1 MRFSRLGIFFLV
13 ALTVVAGTNC
23 SYYNRVVARKNLVD
37 GATAYKER
45 KFAEAEALFRKT
57 VSIDPNGDTVEGQ
70 TAQLFLARTL
80 HSQFIADKKD
90 TSKAE
95 QAVTGYEKVLQRN
108 ANDQGSFKALA
119 SLMEALGRKDDA
131 TKLIV
136 ERAANTN
143 VKPEFRAEA
152 FTSLAARQY
161 TCANEISDSENVK
174 KEVKKDGKNAYQYS
188 KPTDATEFD
197 KLKTCAEEGMKLIDQ
212 ALALESDEVRAA
224 KEVDAT
230 KLTVP
235 EIDARSGL
243 LKTYSSAWSY
253 KANLLYQKMRIA
265 EMDGNTTEKDSFKT
279 KGDEAR
285 QTFASFNEADKKLQN
300 EKDARKKAAEEKE
313 ANKQQK

>member
-1 MRFSRLGIFFLV
+1 MV

-23 SYYNRVVARKNLVD
+23 SYYNRVIARKNLVD

-90 TSKAE
+90 TPKAE
-95 QAVTGYEKVLQRN
+95 QAVTGYEKVLARN

-161 TCANEISDSENVK
+161 TCANEISDSDTVK
-174 KEVKKDGKNAYQYS
+174 KEVKKDGKPAYQYT
-188 KPTDATEFD
+188 KPADAAEFT
-197 KLKTCAEEGMKLIDQ
+197 KLKGCADEGMKLIDQ

-230 KLTVP
+230 KLSIP

-243 LKTYSSAWSY
+243 LKTFSSAWSY
-253 KANLLYQKMRIA
+253 KANLLYQMMRIA
-265 EMDGNTTEKDSFKT
+265 EMEGNTADKDSFKA

-285 QTFASFNEADKKLQN
+285 ATFTSFNEADKKLQT